1 MIKTTF
7 TYDEQS
13 LIDFFTFHLKRKD
26 KIRWIYYGVTIL
38 FFILGVV
45 VLLIFKKY
53 LLGLLIFIS
62 STIMFLSFPSRA
74 KRAAKKTSNSRYKRD
89 PQNIIFY
96 NDKIEQHTERQIL
109 VYNWSLVTDVHETK
123 KYIYFYVS
131 KQGALIVNK
140 ETITK
145 EDYDKLI
152 DLVKNNNKKY
162 YIYSN

>member
-1 MIKTTF
+1 MART
-7 TYDEQS
+7 
-13 LIDFFTFHLKRKD
+13 
-26 KIRWIYYGVTIL
+26 
-38 FFILGVV
+38 
-45 VLLIFKKY
+45 
-53 LLGLLIFIS
+53 
-62 STIMFLSFPSRA
+62 A

-96 NDKIEQHTERQIL
+96 NDKIEQHTDRQTL

-162 YIYSN
+162 YIYSNWINTFDGHFELFVFSLFEKVLKGANNYQKNPPKGAKNYKNILLIGASYFIIIFTKM

>member
-26 KIRWIYYGVTIL
+26 KIRWIYYGITLL
-38 FFILGVV
+38 FFILGVI
-45 VLLIFKKY
+45 VLLVFKNN

-62 STIMFLSFPSRA
+62 SAIMFLSFPSRA
-74 KRAAKKTSNSRYKRD
+74 KRAAKKTSNSRFKRD

-96 NDKIEQHTERQIL
+96 NDKIEQHTDRQIL
-109 VYNWSLVTDVHETK
+109 VYKWNLITDVHETK

-140 ETITK
+140 QTINEEEYK
-145 EDYDKLI
+145 SLVE
-152 DLVKNNNKKY
+152 LVKNNNKKY
-162 YIYSN
+162 YVYTS

>member
-1 MIKTTF
+1 MIKTKF
-7 TYDEQS
+7 TYDEKS
-13 LIDFFTFHLKRKD
+13 LTDFFAFHLKRKD
-26 KIRWIYYGVTIL
+26 KIRWIYYGITVI
-38 FFILGVV
+38 FFIIGVIT
-45 VLLIFKKY
+45 VLFLNKY
-53 LLGLLIFIS
+53 FLGLLIFVS
-62 STIMFLSFPSRA
+62 CTVMFMSFPSRA
-74 KRAAKKTSNSRYKRD
+74 KRAAKKTSNSRYKRN
-89 PQNIIFY
+89 PQDIIFFE
-96 NDKIEQHTERQIL
+96 DKIEQHTDRQIL